1 MVQDPCHNRVVA
13 RSAAAGFTLPFT
25 MEQAAG
31 RPFTL
36 STLPRLL
43 RVNHWIKNGFVFFP
57 AFFATVILQP
67 EVLWRTG
74 VGFLC
79 FSLGASAIYLY
90 NDLRDVEQDR
100 LHPEK
105 RLRPIAAGEV
115 PVAVVPWISALL
127 AVAAMVG
134 AWLTEPLFAWVLGTY
149 LIMNLL
155 YSARL
160 KHIPIVD
167 VAIIALGFNLRILA
181 GGILARVPNSQW
193 IYLITFLLALFIAL
207 AKRRD
212 DLVQADGGAGL
223 RTSLRGYNLQFV
235 DAGMIMLAALTV
247 QSYILYT
254 VSGEVTARLQTDR
267 LYMTSGFVVLGMLRY
282 FQITLV
288 EKRSGSPTKLV
299 YSDCGLRLVLLGW
312 IISLA
317 VILYAR

>member
-1 MVQDPCHNRVVA
+1 
-13 RSAAAGFTLPFT
+13 

-299 YSDCGLRLVLLGW
+299 YSDRGLRLVLLGW